1 MDLNFAGTSFD
12 ADTQYK
18 MIQNVLHEGVFN
30 VEFTKL
36 NGELR
41 VMPCTLHKDWMPSE
55 AIREHH
61 QTRLY
66 DPETISVWCTEK
78 QAWRSFK
85 TMRVITIKECKNEQ
99 ELDT

>member
-1 MDLNFAGTSFD
+1 MIDFAGTSND
-12 ADTQYK
+12 ADTQHK
-18 MIQNVLHEGVFN
+18 IIQDILHEGVCE

-41 VMPCTLHKDWMPSE
+41 IMKCTLHKDWMPTP
-55 AIREHH
+55 AIQEHH

-66 DPETISVWCTEK
+66 DPETISVWDIEK

-85 TMRVITIKECKNEQ
+85 TMRVTTINLLKN
-99 ELDT
+99 DTN